1 MIRVTFTDTA
11 SRDAFADRFK
21 LASKVDDV
29 QLDIGW
35 HLLQFAKVDVKA
47 TDYQEVAVLRSG
59 PGAATEKEFI
69 VKGDP
74 ANFGSHITTTVADL
88 GNNFYHVKA
97 TDGLTLGDHV
107 DSIEITGVPMTL
119 MAGNVSNLTAV
130 NGTDATLDPTSAEA
144 QWPRIRVAS
153 RYRPLIESFST
164 HEMTYHSKPELYI
177 MDTGV
182 NVLHPEFQYSSFEYE
197 NFWTIEP
204 GVYNDDVGHGTGV
217 ASMACGQNLGVANNL
232 KLMVVKI
239 ATQTTQAS
247 ILQLGQAIDAIV
259 ARASSDPTK
268 TRIVNMS
275 WGVARSAY
283 LDAKVQG
290 LMDMGITVVCAA
302 GNDGIDVAD
311 ISPAGIA
318 EVITVAAFDKYDIP
332 AGFNNISPSDAG
344 LTTGFGQSL
353 DLFAPGQDVM
363 VAVGGNHYKISSGTS
378 FSAPLVAGVAAEVGA
393 LSAGMIPFAQMKST
407 IIDTSTKDALLFED
421 TTFSENQNKIVY
433 LFTSDPNTN
442 YKASNMSMYLGV
454 HADNGE
460 PIAGDIN
467 SSMPTETLYRV
478 IPNDTLAYSIQ
489 WDDPALETDYS
500 QFVTINPVTGVFTI
514 AKPTTSLPEET
525 KLKMVEFKVVGTN
538 SVAKLVSPTLFFF
551 HLNPSY
557 SSTKES
563 DITLAL
569 TDTNSISFFAFW
581 FYIIK

>member
-1 MIRVTFTDTA
+1 MIRVTFTDAA

-21 LASKVDDV
+21 LTSKVDDV

-47 TDYQEVAVLRSG
+47 TDYQEVAVLQSG

-74 ANFGSHITTTVADL
+74 ANFGSHVTATVADL

-119 MAGNVSNLTAV
+119 MEGNVSNLTAV

-153 RYRPLIESFST
+153 RYRPLVESFST

-182 NVLHPEFQYSSFEYE
+182 NVIHPEFQYSSFEYE

-204 GVYNDDVGHGTGV
+204 GVYGDDVGHGTGV
-217 ASMACGQNLGVANNL
+217 ASMACGQNLGIANNS
-232 KLMVVKI
+232 KLMIVKI

-283 LDAKVQG
+283 LDAKVEG
-290 LMDMGITVVCAA
+290 LLDMGITVICAA

-318 EVITVAAFDKYDIP
+318 SVITVAAFDKYDIP

-363 VAVGGNHYKISSGTS
+363 VAVGGSHYKITSGTS
-378 FSAPLVAGVAAEVGA
+378 FSAPMVAGVAAEIGA
-393 LSAGMIPFAQMKST
+393 LSADMIPFAQMKST
-407 IIDTSTKDALLFED
+407 IMDTSTKDALLFED
-421 TTFSENQNKIVY
+421 TTFSENQNNIVY
-433 LFTSDPNTN
+433 IFTSDPNTN
-442 YKASNMSMYLGV
+442 YKVNNMTMYLGV
-454 HADNGE
+454 HTDNGE
-460 PIAGDIN
+460 PILGDIN
-467 SSMPTETLYRV
+467 SSLTTETLYRV
-478 IPNDTLAYSIQ
+478 IPNDPLAYSIQ
-489 WDDPALETDYS
+489 WDDPTLESDYS
-500 QFVTINPVTGVFTI
+500 QFVTVNPVTGLFAI
-514 AKPTTSLPEET
+514 AKPTTPLPAET
-525 KLKMVEFKVVGTN
+525 KLKMVEFKIVGTN

-557 SSTKES
+557 SETQES
-563 DITLAL
+563 DVTLAL
-569 TDTNSISFFAFW
+569 TDTNSISFFASW
-581 FYIIK
+581 GLSIK

>member
-1 MIRVTFTDTA
+1 
-11 SRDAFADRFK
+11 
-21 LASKVDDV
+21 
-29 QLDIGW
+29 
-35 HLLQFAKVDVKA
+35 
-47 TDYQEVAVLRSG
+47 
-59 PGAATEKEFI
+59 
-69 VKGDP
+69 
-74 ANFGSHITTTVADL
+74 
-88 GNNFYHVKA
+88 
-97 TDGLTLGDHV
+97 
-107 DSIEITGVPMTL
+107 

-153 RYRPLIESFST
+153 RYRPLLESFST

-204 GVYNDDVGHGTGV
+204 GVYSDDIGHGTGV

-232 KLMVVKI
+232 KLMIAKI

-259 ARASSDPTK
+259 ARASSDPAK

-344 LTTGFGQSL
+344 LTTGFGQAL

-363 VAVGGNHYKISSGTS
+363 VAVGGNHYKITSGTS
-378 FSAPLVAGVAAEVGA
+378 FSAPMVAGVAAEIGA
-393 LSAGMIPFAQMKST
+393 LSAGMIPFAEMKAT
-407 IIDTSTKDALLFED
+407 ILDTSTKDALLFED
-421 TTFSENQNKIVY
+421 TTFSENQNNIVY

-442 YKASNMSMYLGV
+442 YKVSNMTMYLGV
-454 HADNGE
+454 HTVNGE
-460 PIAGDIN
+460 PILGDIN
-467 SSMPTETLYRV
+467 SSLTTDALYRV
-478 IPNDTLAYSIQ
+478 IPNDPLAYSVQ

-500 QFVTINPVTGVFTI
+500 QFVTVNPVTGLFAI
-514 AKPTTSLPEET
+514 AKPTTTLPAET
-525 KLKMVEFKVVGTN
+525 KLKMVEFKIVGTN

-557 SSTKES
+557 SETQES
-563 DITLAL
+563 DVTLAL
-569 TDTNSISFFAFW
+569 TDTNSISFFGSWGFS
-581 FYIIK
+581 IK

>member
-47 TDYQEVAVLRSG
+47 TDYQEVAVLQSG
-59 PGAATEKEFI
+59 PSAATEKEFI
-69 VKGDP
+69 IKGDP
-74 ANFGSHITTTVADL
+74 ANFGSHVTATVADL

-119 MAGNVSNLTAV
+119 MEGNVSNLTAV
-130 NGTDATLDPTSAEA
+130 NGTDATLDPTSVEA
-144 QWPRIRVAS
+144 QWPRIRIAS
-153 RYRPLIESFST
+153 RYRPLVESFST

-182 NVLHPEFQYSSFEYE
+182 NVIHPEFQYSSFEYE

-204 GVYNDDVGHGTGV
+204 GVYSDDVGHGTGV

-232 KLMVVKI
+232 KLMIVKI

-283 LDAKVQG
+283 LDAKVEG
-290 LMDMGITVVCAA
+290 LLDMGITVVCAA

-318 EVITVAAFDKYDIP
+318 SVITVAAFDKYDIP

-363 VAVGGNHYKISSGTS
+363 VAVGGSHYKISSGTS
-378 FSAPLVAGVAAEVGA
+378 FSAPMVAGVAAEIGA
-393 LSAGMIPFAQMKST
+393 LSAGMIPFAEMKST
-407 IIDTSTKDALLFED
+407 IMDTSTKDALLFED
-421 TTFSENQNKIVY
+421 TTFSENQNNIVY

-442 YKASNMSMYLGV
+442 YKVNNMTMYLGV
-454 HADNGE
+454 HTDNGE
-460 PIAGDIN
+460 PILGDIN
-467 SSMPTETLYRV
+467 SSLTTDALYRV
-478 IPNDTLAYSIQ
+478 IPNDPLAYSIQ
-489 WDDPALETDYS
+489 WDDPALESDYS
-500 QFVTINPVTGVFTI
+500 QFVTVNSVTGLFTVT
-514 AKPTTSLPEET
+514 KPTISLPAET
-525 KLKMVEFKVVGTN
+525 KLKMVEFKIVGTN

-557 SSTKES
+557 SSTQES
-563 DITLAL
+563 DVTLAL

-581 FYIIK
+581 NLSIK

>member
-1 MIRVTFTDTA
+1 
-11 SRDAFADRFK
+11 
-21 LASKVDDV
+21 
-29 QLDIGW
+29 
-35 HLLQFAKVDVKA
+35 
-47 TDYQEVAVLRSG
+47 
-59 PGAATEKEFI
+59 
-69 VKGDP
+69 
-74 ANFGSHITTTVADL
+74 
-88 GNNFYHVKA
+88 
-97 TDGLTLGDHV
+97 
-107 DSIEITGVPMTL
+107 
-119 MAGNVSNLTAV
+119 
-130 NGTDATLDPTSAEA
+130 
-144 QWPRIRVAS
+144 
-153 RYRPLIESFST
+153 
-164 HEMTYHSKPELYI
+164 

-182 NVLHPEFQYSSFEYE
+182 NVIHPEFQYSSFEYE

-204 GVYNDDVGHGTGV
+204 GVYGDDLGHGTGV
-217 ASMACGQNLGVANNL
+217 ASMACGQNLGVANSL
-232 KLMVVKI
+232 KLMIVKI

-247 ILQLGQAIDAIV
+247 IMQLGQAIDAIV

-353 DLFAPGQDVM
+353 DLFAPGQDIM
-363 VAVGGNHYKISSGTS
+363 VAVGGSHYKIMSGTS
-378 FSAPLVAGVAAEVGA
+378 FSAPLVAGVAAEIGA

-442 YKASNMSMYLGV
+442 YKNTNMSMYLGV
-454 HADNGE
+454 HADNDE
-460 PIAGDIN
+460 PILGDIN
-467 SSMPTETLYRV
+467 SLMSAETLYKV
-478 IPNDTLAYSIQ
+478 IPNDPLAYSIQ

-514 AKPTTSLPEET
+514 AKPTTSLPAET

-551 HLNPSY
+551 QLNTLY

-569 TDTNSISFFAFW
+569 TDTNSISFYAQW
-581 FYIIK
+581 YLVIK